1 MITQPYRIYIERT
14 DRQKDMSRFYA
25 LAIER
30 TLFGEICLRRRW
42 GRIGTQGQ
50 ELIHY
55 FESEREAVSLFL
67 DIACRKRRRGYS
79 PRKRGSAARQS
90 CLPDIELPRPVT
102 FALQPMLRR

>member
-14 DRQKDMSRFYA
+14 DRRKNMARFYT

-50 ELIHY
+50 ELAHY
-55 FESEREAVSLFL
+55 FVNEKEAVILFL
-67 DIACRKRRRGYS
+67 DLTRLKRSRGYS
-79 PRKRGSAARQS
+79 PTKRGSA
-90 CLPDIELPRPVT
+90 PT
-102 FALQPMLRR
+102 H

>member
-14 DRQKDMSRFYA
+14 DRQKNMARFYA

-50 ELIHY
+50 ELAHY
-55 FESEREAVSLFL
+55 FVNEKEAVALFL
-67 DIACRKRRRGYS
+67 DLTRRKRNRGYS
-79 PRKRGSAARQS
+79 PTKRGSA
-90 CLPDIELPRPVT
+90 PRH
-102 FALQPMLRR
+102 